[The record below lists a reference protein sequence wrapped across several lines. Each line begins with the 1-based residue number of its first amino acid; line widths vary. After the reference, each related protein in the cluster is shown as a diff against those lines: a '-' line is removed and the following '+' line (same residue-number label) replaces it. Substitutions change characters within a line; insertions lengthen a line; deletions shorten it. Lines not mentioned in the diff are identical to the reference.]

1 MDSDD
6 KNPDA
11 ALHVRFQMIT
21 VYQFYDS
28 TQAFLPGPKGEPGLG
43 AKNPNY
49 TGHPIYKDVPHIEIT
64 TPGGFNRIVEP
75 VRPEHKAR
83 FPKHWAMFQMAQG
96 DGDQI
101 VGTKL
106 SEWPA
111 ITRARAEELRAMKY
125 YVVEQLANASDA
137 QVQGLGMDGTMLRMK
152 AKTFLEVANKTAD
165 AERKNAELAEKQ
177 KQLDDQAAQIKA
189 LQDQMA
195 AFMAQPKAEAPK
207 RKGRPPK
214 VHQPETVEAT

>member
-1 MDSDD
+1 MDSDV

-21 VYQFYDS
+21 THQVYDS
-28 TQAFLPGPKGEPGLG
+28 LNPNLPGPKGEPNMG
-43 AKNPNY
+43 APNPRY
-49 TGHPIYKDVPHIEIT
+49 TGSPVYKDIPHIEIT
-64 TPGGFNRIVEP
+64 TPGGLNRIFEP

-83 FPKHWAMFQMAQG
+83 FPKHWAIFEMSQG
-96 DGDQI
+96 GGDQI

-111 ITRARAEELRAMKY
+111 ITRSRAEELRAMKY
-125 YVVEQLANASDA
+125 YVVEQIASASDA
-137 QVQGLGMDGTMLRMK
+137 QIQGIGMDGMMLRMK
-152 AKTFLEVANKTAD
+152 AKTFLEVAGKTAD
-165 AERKNAELAEKQ
+165 AERKNAELEAKQ

-195 AFMAQPKAEAPK
+195 AFISQPKAETPK

-214 VHQPETVEAT
+214 VQPETVEAT